1 MNAKQIATITNDIQK
16 EIIGETAL
24 QVAEDLSNIVDVGKE
39 AFSATDVEQYCKKL
53 FDRIGKVVFVNRVYE
68 GSAPSVL
75 KTDWEYASITQK
87 IDAEMPDSIEN
98 ESWKLVNGQTYNQDK
113 FVEPKVSQKLFNS
126 LVTFDVPLS
135 KSEVTIKSAFTSASQ
150 VQGFYSMI
158 ETAIANTF
166 TIKTDGLIMRTIDN
180 FIAGIIKGGT
190 STQVIPLRTMY
201 NAQFGT
207 NLSMDECRLNPDFIR
222 FASYMIR
229 LYVDRIQHMSTLFN
243 SDGKSRFTPKSRLHA
258 VFLNEF
264 YSASAVY
271 LESDTFHNDLV
282 KLPKVETV
290 PFWQGSG
297 TDYSFN
303 STSSINVNARITS
316 TETANVS
323 ATGIIGT
330 FFDDYS
336 LGVSH
341 QNKRVTTH
349 WNASAEFLNSWYKWD
364 AGYFNDFSENGLVFT
379 IS

>member
-1 MNAKQIATITNDIQK
+1 MNATQIAEITNDIQK
-16 EIIGETAL
+16 EIVGETAL

-39 AFSATDVEQYCKKL
+39 AFSNTDVEQYCKKL

-87 IDAEMPDSIEN
+87 IDAEMPESIEN
-98 ESWKLVNGQTYNQDK
+98 ESWKLVNGTTYNQDK
-113 FVEPKVSQKLFNS
+113 FVEPEVSQKLFNS

-158 ETAIANTF
+158 ETSIANTF

-180 FIAGIIKGGT
+180 FIAGIIEGGA
-190 STQVIPLRTMY
+190 STQLINLRTMY
-201 NAQFGT
+201 NTQFGT
-207 NLSMDECRLNPDFIR
+207 ELTMNECILNPAFIR
-222 FASYMIR
+222 YASYVIR
-229 LYVDRIQHMSTLFN
+229 LYVDRIQSMSVLFN
-243 SDGKSRFTPKSRLHA
+243 SEGKSRFTPKSRLHA

-264 YSASAVY
+264 YSASAIY

-297 TDYSFN
+297 TDYSFAN
-303 STSSINVNARITS
+303 TSSINVNARITS
-316 TETANVS
+316 SHTANVS
-323 ATGIIGT
+323 ATGILGT
-330 FFDDYS
+330 IFDDYS

-364 AGYFNDFSENGLVFT
+364 AGYFNDFSENGIVFT
-379 IS
+379 IA